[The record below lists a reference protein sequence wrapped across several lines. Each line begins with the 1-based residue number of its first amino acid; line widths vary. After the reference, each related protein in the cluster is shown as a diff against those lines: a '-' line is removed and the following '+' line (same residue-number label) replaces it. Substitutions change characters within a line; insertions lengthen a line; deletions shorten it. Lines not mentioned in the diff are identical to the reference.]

1 MNISH
6 NFLLGIEESPI
17 VKLIVLIEVMKYAFI
32 SRHAFEYILREKKK
46 ITQELIVMDLL
57 RLVAI
62 KYVAHYQ
69 FQIIIRNKSF
79 NTRMNIFLLSTFR
92 VNLFGDKNLVR
103 SRPICF
109 PPR

>member
-6 NFLLGIEESPI
+6 NFLLDIEESPI

-46 ITQELIVMDLL
+46 TQELIVMDLL

-62 KYVAHYQ
+62 KYAAHYQ
-69 FQIIIRNKSF
+69 FQIIIRNKVS
-79 NTRMNIFLLSTFR
+79 IQE
-92 VNLFGDKNLVR
+92 
-103 SRPICF
+103 
-109 PPR
+109 